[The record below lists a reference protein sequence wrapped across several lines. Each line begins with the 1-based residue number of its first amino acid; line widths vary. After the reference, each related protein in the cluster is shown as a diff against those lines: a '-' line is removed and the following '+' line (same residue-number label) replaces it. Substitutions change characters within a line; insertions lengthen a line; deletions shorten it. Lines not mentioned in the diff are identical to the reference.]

1 MQINTVDRSP
11 NWRPSGAY
19 LQSAV
24 ASRPTPEVAPN
35 TTSKVAVAAATAAS
49 SLDTSAVDGTSKPAP
64 GAASLSMETSDYGV
78 TIKQPT
84 VEKPQVPPVKPVY
97 IKLIEN
103 LQAMW
108 RASGNAVEV
117 VAEASKTANPVT
129 LVQGPLVYPDPKVK
143 KVSNH

>member
-11 NWRPSGAY
+11 NWRPTGVDSYSSGA
-19 LQSAV
+19 Q
-24 ASRPTPEVAPN
+24 RQTPETAQN
-35 TTSKVAVAAATAAS
+35 ASNKLALAAAAAAS
-49 SLDTSAVDGTSKPAP
+49 SIDTSAIDATSRPAP
-64 GAASLSMETSDYGV
+64 GAASLSVATSDYGV

-84 VEKPQVPPVKPVY
+84 VEKPQLPPVKPVY

-108 RASGNAVEV
+108 RASGNAVDL
-117 VAEASKTANPVT
+117 VAEASKTASPVT

-143 KVSNH
+143 KVSNQ